1 MASVLAIIDDMI
13 IQDAGENVK
22 APYTSPK
29 TTLGEIEFM
38 EEKQQMRDRGVEQN
52 LNFCYDDI
60 LTKTAINL
68 TKYAVN
74 LVKSTETGVKIKTTK
89 ANGELEEFDG
99 EIQYFPDLSIKV
111 KDHVVERKESKDGK
125 VSHVFREDFGSE

>member
-1 MASVLAIIDDMI
+1 MTAVLMLVDDMI

-22 APYTSPK
+22 APYSSPK

-38 EEKQQMRDRGVEQN
+38 EEKQQVRDRGIEQN
-52 LNFCYDDI
+52 LNICYDDI

-74 LVKSTETGVKIKTTK
+74 LIKTTQ
-89 ANGELEEFDG
+89 E
-99 EIQYFPDLSIKV
+99 
-111 KDHVVERKESKDGK
+111 
-125 VSHVFREDFGSE
+125 